1 VLSKINGFIITC
13 SQSWWKFL
21 LLFVATIATM
31 GYLQAVTAKF
41 PAITAGDIPFDMQNN
56 LTAEQ
61 IFTQLEGY
69 SDAAFSL
76 YATFQAVDYFFPIFA
91 GLFLASICAFSLK
104 IASPRYYEI
113 AKSKNLFLLLLI
125 PPVFDWLEN
134 INLLWVI
141 SRWPEQ
147 SQTAAT
153 LAVIAKQAKLATLY
167 VDWAVSSLLLT
178 WALVAWLISRA
189 KGRPVRNP
197 E

>member
-1 VLSKINGFIITC
+1 MLSRINGFIIAC
-13 SQSWWKFL
+13 SLSWWKFL

-56 LTAEQ
+56 LTVEQ

-69 SDAAFSL
+69 SEAAFSL

-91 GLFLASICAFSLK
+91 SLFLASICAFSLRT
-104 IASPRYYEI
+104 ASPDFYAI
-113 AKSKNLFLLLLI
+113 ALRKNLFLLLLI
-125 PPVFDWLEN
+125 PAAFDWLEN

-147 SQTAAT
+147 SQTAAA
-153 LAVIAKQAKLATLY
+153 LAVIAKQGKLATLY
-167 VDWAVSSLLLT
+167 IDWAASSLLLT
-178 WALVAWLISRA
+178 WALVAWLISRT

>member
-1 VLSKINGFIITC
+1 MLSRINGFIIGC

-56 LTAEQ
+56 LTVEQ

-69 SDAAFSL
+69 SEAAFSL

-91 GLFLASICAFSLK
+91 SLFLASICAFSLRTAAPGYYA
-104 IASPRYYEI
+104 IAQR
-113 AKSKNLFLLLLI
+113 KNLFLLLLI
-125 PPVFDWLEN
+125 PAVFDWLEN

-141 SRWPEQ
+141 SDWPEQ
-147 SQTAAT
+147 SQAAAT

-178 WALVAWLISRA
+178 WALVAWLI
-189 KGRPVRNP
+189 GRTKARSGTDAA
-197 E
+197 